1 MKRVEKINSKKIKKI
16 VKEHFSE
23 DDFLLPENK
32 IDSIIKEYLSKR
44 IINEDDFVPT
54 ERKIGLNPKSKEVIE
69 DIILNLNEIR
79 DDLEL
84 IKEMESDVLIYE
96 NKYAD
101 EVIDYKL
108 NELSKVIKGLEE
120 IIEVTKNSNE
130 NPSI

>member
-23 DDFLLPENK
+23 DDFLLPEDK

-44 IINEDDFVPT
+44 IINEDDFVST

-108 NELSKVIKGLEE
+108 KELSKVIKGLEE

-130 NPSI
+130 NSSI